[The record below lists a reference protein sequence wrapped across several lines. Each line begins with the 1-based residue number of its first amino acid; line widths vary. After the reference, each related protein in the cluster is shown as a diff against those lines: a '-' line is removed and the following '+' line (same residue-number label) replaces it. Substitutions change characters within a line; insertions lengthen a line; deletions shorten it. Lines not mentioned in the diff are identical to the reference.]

1 MRYLSLTLRGSGRT
15 ESPTAIDIPLEQRA
29 HFEFSPPPNQSS
41 PVNRYTS
48 IFKTKS
54 TVDDQ
59 ERPRTDKFRNAP
71 LEAVVLTP
79 DGSMPSCV
87 HIRSGA
93 LWALSPDRSVPRPA
107 KNGAPRPTWR
117 NRRRARRRQS
127 VNARSGRPEFCN
139 RTPSARS
146 KQNWRLRPSIKRHF
160 PSFSTSFSTVFSVF
174 FQLCTRGGH
183 WADGKGTQNGPFRSQ
198 ALCPPEPTHR
208 VRPDLAGRRS
218 KVVTRRQAVHTM
230 SSSTCGH
237 SFTPWAR
244 RASRPQW
251 FDRPARLHPPLE
263 TRHHAAI

>member
-1 MRYLSLTLRGSGRT
+1 MGQCLHVFIVVQGRSGRCRLMACARPVAPPRLP
-15 ESPTAIDIPLEQRA
+15 ELRRRVAQHQKALARPQQKRHDRQSP
-29 HFEFSPPPNQSS
+29 F
-41 PVNRYTS
+41 
-48 IFKTKS
+48 
-54 TVDDQ
+54 
-59 ERPRTDKFRNAP
+59 
-71 LEAVVLTP
+71 TP
-79 DGSMPSCV
+79 Y
-87 HIRSGA
+87 
-93 LWALSPDRSVPRPA
+93 DRSVPRPA

-127 VNARSGRPEFCN
+127 VNARSGRPECCN